1 MLGMGSAELH
11 LPTGPAIRRMLD
23 ASTGWPHLL
32 RRRFTVSGAACTAQS
47 SAFRPALPYDGF
59 LSHPLWPHLL
69 FRTSTIPFSACS
81 AQSSVPCHTTDA
93 CCTRCGHLLFRTST
107 IPFSACS
114 AQTSAV
120 PPALPYDGCLL
131 HPLWPHLVRQR
142 LPIPFVA
149 CAADVCHTMDACL
162 LHPLWPHLFFR
173 RTLNISGAAC
183 SAQSSTFPLALP
195 YDGCLLQPLWP
206 HPLWQRSTIPFV
218 ACAEL
223 GLFRRPCHT
232 MGCLFAAVVATLL
245 ADIHHA
251 ALGVLST
258 ELRFPTGLPEGC
270 LLVANRVAAPPGSS
284 LVVFRATTSKAV
296 YTSDFKATEPPFFS
310 ARRSPSVGCGCAGQ
324 RVFCRMFFDLNV
336 PVLRSSVE
344 RDRSALLAQLFQRE
358 D

>member
-81 AQSSVPCHTTDA
+81 AQ
-93 CCTRCGHLLFRTST
+93 
-107 IPFSACS
+107 
-114 AQTSAV
+114 TSAV

-149 CAADVCHTMDACL
+149 CAAQSSAFPADVCHTMDACL

-195 YDGCLLQPLWP
+195 YDGCSLQPLWP

-258 ELRFPTGLPEGC
+258 ELRFPTGLPAGC
-270 LLVANRVAAPPGSS
+270 LLVSNRVAHRQDLRSWCSVRLPARQCIP
-284 LVVFRATTSKAV
+284 LILK
-296 YTSDFKATEPPFFS
+296 
-310 ARRSPSVGCGCAGQ
+310 RRSPHFLVHADRRAWGVGVQDSAYSAGC
-324 RVFCRMFFDLNV
+324 
-336 PVLRSSVE
+336 SSI
-344 RDRSALLAQLFQRE
+344 
-358 D
+358 